1 MSRAVDVEIGDG
13 HTTILVPVLG
23 AVHAGSPLRQGQC
36 RMRSGPGSQE
46 LRAPK
51 LRCAAEYVRMST
63 DGQQYSIDNQQSAIR
78 EYASRRGFEIVRTY
92 SDAGRSGL
100 TLEARPGLA
109 QLLADVV
116 AGQANFEVI
125 VVFDVSRWGRFQD
138 TDESAHYEFLCRRS
152 KVAIEYC
159 AEPFGTE
166 GGPLAALMK
175 SLKRSMAA
183 EYSRD
188 LSERIRQADR
198 RLASRGFFIGGDPG
212 YGLRRLLV
220 ARDGTPKGILERG
233 MWKAVHED
241 HTVLAMGP
249 AEEIRTVRR
258 IFRLFVD
265 EERTPAEIA
274 HTLNAEG
281 IMNAHGRLWDR
292 DVIRRLVAC
301 ERYVGR
307 YVYARRSET
316 LGTGRVR
323 NSPETWI
330 RVADA
335 VKPIISQ
342 RQFAAAQAIIAKRS
356 RRYSPE
362 EMTTYLQSMLKKHG
376 YLSYGLLKESTKGP
390 PLHTMLYQFGGRL
403 EHVFAAIGYRPSG
416 EIDPALNK
424 RKKRI
429 KRIVRTALSGVA
441 ARLQRGRLSVLHDR
455 NTETLT
461 VGDTLSVAFNA
472 ATYVQTVARKRKYWV
487 VSSERRNQPE
497 LTVIVRMVESNRN
510 ALDYWV
516 LPTSE
521 IRRGWMRLEKAD
533 FARLRLS
540 RCGNIAKLVS
550 VLLAAGN

>member
-1 MSRAVDVEIGDG
+1 
-13 HTTILVPVLG
+13 
-23 AVHAGSPLRQGQC
+23 
-36 RMRSGPGSQE
+36 MRSGPRSQQ
-46 LRAPK
+46 LTMPK
-51 LRCAAEYVRMST
+51 PRCAAEYVRMST

-152 KVAIEYC
+152 NVAIEYC

-241 HTVLAMGP
+241 RTVLAMGP
-249 AEEIRTVRR
+249 PEEVRTVRR

-274 HTLNAEG
+274 HTLNAER
-281 IMNAHGRLWDR
+281 IMNAHGRPWDR

-307 YVYARRSET
+307 YVYARRSEN
-316 LGTGRVR
+316 LGKGRVR
-323 NSPETWI
+323 NAPESWI
-330 RVADA
+330 RVANA
-335 VKPIISQ
+335 VKPIISE
-342 RQFAAAQAIIAKRS
+342 RQFAAAQAIIVKRS

-362 EMTTYLQSMLKKHG
+362 EMTTYLRSMLRKHG
-376 YLSYGLLKESTKGP
+376 YLSYGLLKESTSGP

-403 EHVFAAIGYRPSG
+403 EHVFAAIGYNPPEG
-416 EIDPALNK
+416 IDPALNK
-424 RKKRI
+424 RKQRI
-429 KRIVRTALSGVA
+429 RRIVKAASSEVAKMLRHKRLGV
-441 ARLQRGRLSVLHDR
+441 VHDR

-461 VGDTLSVAFNA
+461 IGETLTVAFNA
-472 ATYVQTVARKRKYWV
+472 ATYVQTVTRKRKYWA
-487 VSSERRNQPE
+487 VSTERRNRPH
-497 LTVIVRMVESNRN
+497 LTVLVRLVESNRR

-516 LPTSE
+516 LPTSDV
-521 IRRGWMRLEKAD
+521 RRGWMRLEKGD
-533 FARLRLS
+533 FARLRSS
-540 RCGNIAKLVS
+540 RCGSIAGLAS
-550 VLLAAGN
+550 LLLATTKRRNSK